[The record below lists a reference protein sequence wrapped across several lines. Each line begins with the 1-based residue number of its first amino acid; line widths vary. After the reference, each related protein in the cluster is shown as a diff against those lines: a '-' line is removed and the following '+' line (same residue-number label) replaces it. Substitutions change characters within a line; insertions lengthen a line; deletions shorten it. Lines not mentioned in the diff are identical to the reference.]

1 LLNAEA
7 CADVRPRIRNSA
19 ALSLFAMPM
28 LRLLLSRPEFRPY
41 ATRAL
46 VMKTLR
52 RSGELLAKRVL
63 PAWFAQI
70 GLKLF
75 YRARTR

>member
-1 LLNAEA
+1 
-7 CADVRPRIRNSA
+7 
-19 ALSLFAMPM
+19 MPM
-28 LRLLLSRPEFRPY
+28 LRLLLGRPEFRPY

-46 VMKTLR
+46 VLKTLR

-75 YRARTR
+75 YRARPL